1 MSEYGIKPY
10 SKAVI
15 KLLKGVVENNDVV
28 WNDLLTYQAD
38 IQNYIS
44 TMGLELIVK
53 KDEGFAFVKQTI
65 LDDDKTINLVSRRQ
79 YGFEVSVMLVVLRH
93 MLEDFDSNP
102 TLSQATDRYVTAE
115 DIKEETEMFLPVSYN
130 KVKFEK
136 ELDNNIEKIIGFGFL
151 VSPKNKEGEKRYR
164 IHRIIKEKVTL
175 DDLLD
180 FKKQLNDYDTAD
192 ESI

>member
-10 SKAVI
+10 SKAII

-44 TMGLELIVK
+44 TMGVELIVK
-53 KDEGFAFVKQTI
+53 KDEGFAFIKQTI

-102 TLSQATDRYVTAE
+102 TLSQATDKYVTSFE
-115 DIKEETEMFLPVSYN
+115 IKEETEMFLPSTYN
-130 KVKFEK
+130 KAKFEK
-136 ELDNNIEKIIGFGFL
+136 ELDNNIERIVDFGFL
-151 VSPKNKEGEKRYR
+151 VAPKTDEGEKQYK
-164 IHRIIKEKVTL
+164 IHRIIKERVTL

-180 FKKQLNDYDTAD
+180 FKKQLNNYDTSD
-192 ESI
+192 QSF

>member
-28 WNDLLTYQAD
+28 WNDLLTYQSD

-102 TLSQATDRYVTAE
+102 TLSQATDKYVTAA
-115 DIKEETEMFLPVSYN
+115 DIKEETKLFLPTSYN

-136 ELDNNIEKIIGFGFL
+136 DLDSNIERIVDFGFL
-151 VSPKNKEGEKRYR
+151 VSPKNGEGEKRYK
-164 IHRIIKEKVTL
+164 IHRIIKEKITL

-180 FKKQLNDYDTAD
+180 FKKQLNDYDISD
-192 ESI
+192 RSI

>member
-10 SKAVI
+10 SKAVV
-15 KLLKGVVENNDVV
+15 KLLKGVVENNDTV
-28 WNDLLTYQAD
+28 WSDILTYQTE
-38 IQNYIS
+38 IQDYIS
-44 TMGLELIVK
+44 LMGLELILK
-53 KDEGFAFVKQTI
+53 KDEGFAFIKQRTN
-65 LDDDKTINLVSRRQ
+65 DDAKTVNLVSRRQ
-79 YGFEVSVMLVVLRH
+79 YGFELSVMLVVLRQ

-102 TLSQATDRYVTAE
+102 TLSQATDKYVTAE
-115 DIKEETEMFLPVSYN
+115 DIKEETEMFLPASYN

-151 VSPKNKEGEKRYR
+151 VAPKNKEGEKRYR

-180 FKKQLNDYDTAD
+180 FKKQLNDYDTAE

>member
-44 TMGLELIVK
+44 TMGVELIVK
-53 KDEGFAFVKQTI
+53 KDEGFAFIKQTI

-136 ELDNNIEKIIGFGFL
+136 ELDNNIDKIVDFGFL
-151 VSPKNKEGEKRYR
+151 VAPKNKEGEKRYR

>member
-79 YGFEVSVMLVVLRH
+79 YGVEVSVMLVVLRH

-102 TLSQATDRYVTAE
+102 TLSQATDKYVTAE
-115 DIKEETEMFLPVSYN
+115 DIKEETEMFLPASYN

-151 VSPKNKEGEKRYR
+151 VSPKTKEGEKRYR

>member
-44 TMGLELIVK
+44 AMGVELIVK
-53 KDEGFAFVKQTI
+53 KDEGFAFIKQTI

-102 TLSQATDRYVTAE
+102 TLSQATDKYVTAE
-115 DIKEETEMFLPVSYN
+115 DIKEETEMFLPASYN

>member
-79 YGFEVSVMLVVLRH
+79 YGFEVSVMLVVLQH

-102 TLSQATDRYVTAE
+102 TLSQATDKYVTAE
-115 DIKEETEMFLPVSYN
+115 DIKEETEMFLPASYN

>member
-44 TMGLELIVK
+44 TMGVELIVK
-53 KDEGFAFVKQTI
+53 KDEGFAFIKQTI

-102 TLSQATDRYVTAE
+102 TLSQATDKYVTAE
-115 DIKEETEMFLPVSYN
+115 DIKEETEMFFPASYN

-151 VSPKNKEGEKRYR
+151 VAPKNKEGEKRYR